1 MVRYILLTASLIAAV
16 VVTGAPIDQSQES
29 LKRQQKLAYFADEAR
44 IDELVFQLSEKYR
57 AQNVAIQDV
66 NLISMTEGRAI
77 PHQTV
82 IVRKGRISQVGPSP
96 SIKAP
101 SGMRVINGNGNY
113 LVPGLTDMHVHEFVS
128 SSQQLLNLMEGVT
141 TIRDM
146 DGFPW
151 TLRMRE
157 NMRRGELLAPNMYI
171 TGEILN
177 GEPMGPY
184 ARVVTTPEAGRE
196 AVREDKTAGFDFIK
210 VHNIMKPEV
219 YEAVLAEAHEQKIDV
234 VGHIPHGIKV
244 AEAIRL
250 GQKTIEHFKGYIL
263 DSSLTISDEDYVTAT
278 KGADV
283 WLCPTFSTY
292 RQHLRGPEVLQDLA
306 LPEMRYTSWRDRL
319 DWKQRADEPKTP
331 LTQARQR
338 ILPMEEQIF
347 KQVLPIGA
355 RFIAGTDSG
364 GGYALMPP
372 GFILHEELR
381 ILQAN
386 GLSPFE
392 TLKTTTV
399 NAAAA
404 MGRSAEF
411 GSIEPGKRA
420 DMILVTA
427 DPLADSANLSKI
439 QTVIVRGIVLE
450 RKDLD
455 EIGKSI
461 RAIYD
466 PQPTPA
472 SATVATALD
481 IRGMMRRMEFLHQK
495 DYVFRT
501 QDLDQLEMLLR
512 EEGYTADAAGVAGLK

>member
-1 MVRYILLTASLIAAV
+1 MLRHILLTASLLTAV
-16 VVTGAPIDQSQES
+16 VVTGAVIDKSQES

-57 AQNVAIQDV
+57 PQNFAIRNV
-66 NLISMTEGRAI
+66 RLISMTEGRAI
-77 PHQTV
+77 PQQTV
-82 IVRKGRISQVGPSP
+82 IIEKGRVSHVGPSS
-96 SIKAP
+96 SIRVP
-101 SGMRVINGNGNY
+101 SGMRVIDGNGNY
-113 LVPGLTDMHVHEFVS
+113 LVPGLTDMHVHEFIS
-128 SSQQLLNLMEGVT
+128 SSQHLLNLMEGVT

-157 NMRRGELLAPNMYI
+157 NVRRGQLLAPNMYI

-177 GEPMGPY
+177 GESMGPY

-196 AVREDKTAGFDFIK
+196 AVREDKAAGFDFIK
-210 VHNIMKPEV
+210 VHNVMKPEV
-219 YEAVLAEAHEQKIDV
+219 YQAVLAEAHEQKIDV

-244 AEAIRL
+244 ADAIRS

-263 DSSLTISDEDYVTAT
+263 DSSLTISNEDYVTAT

-292 RQHLRGPEVLQDLA
+292 RQHVRGPEVMQTLA

-319 DWKQRADEPKTP
+319 DWKQRADEPITP

-347 KQVLPIGA
+347 KQLLPIGA

-381 ILQAN
+381 ILQEN

-411 GSIEPGKRA
+411 GSIEPSKRA

-439 QTVIVRGIVLE
+439 RTVIVRGIVLE

-455 EIGKSI
+455 QIGKSI

-466 PQPTPA
+466 PQPTPV

-481 IRGMMRRMEFLHQK
+481 IEEMVRRMELLHQK
-495 DYVFRT
+495 GYVFRI
-501 QDLDQLEMLLR
+501 QDLDQLETLLR
-512 EEGYTADAAGVAGLK
+512 EEGDTDDAAGVAGLK

>member
-1 MVRYILLTASLIAAV
+1 MCCRITATAALAAALILAAAASN
-16 VVTGAPIDQSQES
+16 DSQES
-29 LKRQQKLAYFADEAR
+29 LKRRQALAYFADESR
-44 IDELVFQLSEKYR
+44 IDEFVASVSQKYR
-57 AQNVAIQDV
+57 AQNFAIRNV
-66 NLISMTEGRAI
+66 KLVSMSEGGVLPDR
-77 PHQTV
+77 TV
-82 IVRKGRISQVGPSP
+82 VVENGRIAQVGPSA

-101 SGMRVINGNGNY
+101 SGMRIIDGKANY
-113 LVPGLTDMHVHEFVS
+113 LVPGLADMHVHEFVS

-141 TIRDM
+141 TVRDM

-157 NMRRGELLAPNMYI
+157 EVRRGALLAPNMYI
-171 TGEILN
+171 TGQILN
-177 GEPMGPY
+177 GEQMGFY

-196 AVREDKTAGFDFIK
+196 AVREDKAAGFDFVK

-219 YEAVLAEAHEQKIDV
+219 YQAVLDEAHQQKIDV
-234 VGHIPHGIKV
+234 VGHIPHGITV

-250 GQKTIEHFKGYIL
+250 GQKTIEHFKGYII
-263 DSSLTISDEDYVTAT
+263 DSTLTISDEDYVSAT
-278 KGADV
+278 KGAPV

-292 RQHLRGPEVLQDLA
+292 RDQLRGLDVLRVLA

-319 DWKQRADEPKTP
+319 RWKERADEPVTP
-331 LTQARQR
+331 LIQARQR

-347 KQVLPIGA
+347 KQLLPIGA

-381 ILQAN
+381 LMQKN

-392 TLKTTTV
+392 SLKTATM
-399 NAAAA
+399 NAAVT

-439 QTVIVRGIVLE
+439 QTVIVRGVVLG

-455 EIGKSI
+455 EIGKRI
-461 RAIYD
+461 RAVYD
-466 PQPTPA
+466 PQPMPT
-472 SATVATALD
+472 SATVATSRD
-481 IRGMMRRMEFLHQK
+481 IKEMVSRMEHLHQK
-495 DYVFRT
+495 GYVFRT
-501 QDLDQLEMLLR
+501 QDLDQLETLLR
-512 EEGYTADAAGVAGLK
+512 EEGYIADAAGVARLK

>member
-1 MVRYILLTASLIAAV
+1 MLRYILLAASLIIAVGVPGAA
-16 VVTGAPIDQSQES
+16 IDKSQES

-44 IDELVFQLSEKYR
+44 IDELVSQLSEKYR
-57 AQNVAIQDV
+57 AQNFAIRDV
-66 NLISMTEGRAI
+66 KLISMTEGRAI

-82 IVRKGRISQVGPSP
+82 IVEKGRVSQVGPSS
-96 SIKAP
+96 SIKVP
-101 SGMRVINGNGNY
+101 SGIRVIAGNGNY
-113 LVPGLTDMHVHEFVS
+113 LLPGLTDMHVHEFVS
-128 SSQQLLNLMEGVT
+128 SSQHLLNLMEGVT

-157 NMRRGELLAPNMYI
+157 NVRRGELLAPNMYI

-196 AVREDKTAGFDFIK
+196 AVREDKAAGFDFIK
-210 VHNIMKPEV
+210 VHNVMKPEV

-244 AEAIRL
+244 ADAIRL
-250 GQKTIEHFKGYIL
+250 GQKTIEHFKGYIF

-292 RQHLRGPEVLQDLA
+292 RQHLRGPQMLQALA

-319 DWKQRADEPKTP
+319 EWQQRADEPITP

-347 KQVLPIGA
+347 KQLLPIGA

-364 GGYALMPP
+364 GGYALMLP

-381 ILQAN
+381 IFQEN
-386 GLSPFE
+386 GLSPLD

-404 MGRSAEF
+404 IGRSAEF
-411 GSIEPGKRA
+411 GSIDPGKRA

-455 EIGKSI
+455 EIGESI
-461 RAIYD
+461 RAICD
-466 PQPTPA
+466 PHPTPA

-481 IRGMMRRMEFLHQK
+481 IKEMIRRMALLRQK
-495 DYVFRT
+495 GYVFRT
-501 QDLDQLEMLLR
+501 QDLDRLENLLR
-512 EEGYTADAAGVAGLK
+512 EEGHPIDAARVAGLK